1 MSPIDIVILVLA
13 ALAVGTLIYKKARVW
28 KRGGCDSCDGC
39 NGCDGCQGCNK
50 HGADCANC
58 AYRETNRDGK

>member
-13 ALAVGTLIYKKARVW
+13 VLAVGTLIYKKARVW
-28 KRGGCDSCDGC
+28 KHGGGC

-50 HGADCANC
+50 HGADCANR

>member
-13 ALAVGTLIYKKARVW
+13 VLAVGTLIYKKARVW
-28 KRGGCDSCDGC
+28 KHGGGC

-58 AYRETNRDGK
+58 AYRETNQDGK

>member
-13 ALAVGTLIYKKARVW
+13 VLAVGTLIYKKARVW
-28 KRGGCDSCDGC
+28 KRDGCDSCDGC

-58 AYRETNRDGK
+58 AYRETNQDGK

>member
-28 KRGGCDSCDGC
+28 KRGGCDSC
-39 NGCDGCQGCNK
+39 NGCDGCQGCNG

>member
-13 ALAVGTLIYKKARVW
+13 VLAVGTLIYKKARVW
-28 KRGGCDSCDGC
+28 KRGGCDSCNGC

-50 HGADCANC
+50 NGADCANC

>member
-13 ALAVGTLIYKKARVW
+13 VLAVGTLIYKKARVW
-28 KRGGCDSCDGC
+28 KRGGGC

>member
-13 ALAVGTLIYKKARVW
+13 VLAVGTLIYKKARVW
-28 KRGGCDSCDGC
+28 KHGGGC
-39 NGCDGCQGCNK
+39 NGCDGCHGCNK

>member
-13 ALAVGTLIYKKARVW
+13 VLAVGTLIYKKARVW
-28 KRGGCDSCDGC
+28 KHGGGC

-58 AYRETNRDGK
+58 AYRETNRDEK

>member
-13 ALAVGTLIYKKARVW
+13 VLAVGTLIYKKARVW

-50 HGADCANC
+50 NGADCANC

>member
-13 ALAVGTLIYKKARVW
+13 VLAVGTLIYKKARVW
-28 KRGGCDSCDGC
+28 KRGGCC

>member
-1 MSPIDIVILVLA
+1 MSPIDIVILALA
-13 ALAVGTLIYKKARVW
+13 VLAVGTLIYKKARVW
-28 KRGGCDSCDGC
+28 KHGGGC

>member
-13 ALAVGTLIYKKARVW
+13 VLAVGTLIYKKARVW
-28 KRGGCDSCDGC
+28 KHGGGC

>member
-13 ALAVGTLIYKKARVW
+13 VLAVGTLIYKKARVW
-28 KRGGCDSCDGC
+28 KHGGGC

-50 HGADCANC
+50 HGADCAKC

>member
-13 ALAVGTLIYKKARVW
+13 VLAVGTLIYKKTRVW
-28 KRGGCDSCDGC
+28 KRGGGC

>member
-13 ALAVGTLIYKKARVW
+13 VLAVGTLIYKKARVR
-28 KRGGCDSCDGC
+28 KHGGGC

>member
-13 ALAVGTLIYKKARVW
+13 VLAVGTLIYKKARVW
-28 KRGGCDSCDGC
+28 KHGGGC
-39 NGCDGCQGCNK
+39 NGCDGCHGCNK

-58 AYRETNRDGK
+58 AYRETNRDEK

>member
-1 MSPIDIVILVLA
+1 MPPIDIVILVLA
-13 ALAVGTLIYKKARVW
+13 VLAVGTLIYKKARVW
-28 KRGGCDSCDGC
+28 KHGGGC

>member
-13 ALAVGTLIYKKARVW
+13 VLAVGTLIYKKARVW
-28 KRGGCDSCDGC
+28 KRGGCDSCH
-39 NGCDGCQGCNK
+39 GCNK

>member
-13 ALAVGTLIYKKARVW
+13 VLAVGTLIYKKARVW
-28 KRGGCDSCDGC
+28 KHGGGC
-39 NGCDGCQGCNK
+39 NGCDGCQVCNK

>member
-13 ALAVGTLIYKKARVW
+13 VLTVGTLIYKKARVC
-28 KRGGCDSCDGC
+28 KHGGGC

>member
-13 ALAVGTLIYKKARVW
+13 VLAVGTLIYKKARVW
-28 KRGGCDSCDGC
+28 KHGGGC

-58 AYRETNRDGK
+58 AYRGTNRDGK

>member
-13 ALAVGTLIYKKARVW
+13 VLAVGTLIYKKARVW
-28 KRGGCDSCDGC
+28 KHGGGC

-58 AYRETNRDGK
+58 AYRETKRDGK

>member
-13 ALAVGTLIYKKARVW
+13 VLAVGTLIYKKARVW
-28 KRGGCDSCDGC
+28 KHGDGC

>member
-13 ALAVGTLIYKKARVW
+13 VLAVGTLIYKKARVW
-28 KRGGCDSCDGC
+28 KRGGGC
-39 NGCDGCQGCNK
+39 NGCDGCQGCNM

>member
-13 ALAVGTLIYKKARVW
+13 VLAVGTLIYKKARVW
-28 KRGGCDSCDGC
+28 KHGGGC
-39 NGCDGCQGCNK
+39 NGFDGCQGCNK

>member
-13 ALAVGTLIYKKARVW
+13 VLAVGTLIYKKVRVW
-28 KRGGCDSCDGC
+28 KHGGGC
-39 NGCDGCQGCNK
+39 NGCDGCQGYNK

>member
-13 ALAVGTLIYKKARVW
+13 VLAVGTLIYKKARVW
-28 KRGGCDSCDGC
+28 KHGGDC

>member
-13 ALAVGTLIYKKARVW
+13 VLAVGTLIYKKARVW
-28 KRGGCDSCDGC
+28 KHGGGC
-39 NGCDGCQGCNK
+39 NGCDGCQGRNK

>member
-28 KRGGCDSCDGC
+28 KHGGGC

>member
-13 ALAVGTLIYKKARVW
+13 VLAVGTLIYKKARMW
-28 KRGGCDSCDGC
+28 KHGGGC

-50 HGADCANC
+50 YGADCANC